1 MGPNIHNPGLQAKV
15 AKLGTP
21 SVQGSDKISALC
33 LKSKKN
39 LNK

>member
-21 SVQGSDKISALC
+21 NGYVYLIVFSPVSNEAL
-33 LKSKKN
+33 
-39 LNK
+39 

>member
-21 SVQGSDKISALC
+21 SIDELIFTM
-33 LKSKKN
+33 
-39 LNK
+39 